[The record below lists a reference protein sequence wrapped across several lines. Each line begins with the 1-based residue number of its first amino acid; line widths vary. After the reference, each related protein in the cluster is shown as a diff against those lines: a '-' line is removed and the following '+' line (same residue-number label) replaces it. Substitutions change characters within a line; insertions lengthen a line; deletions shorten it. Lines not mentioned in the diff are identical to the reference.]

1 MPTKVL
7 LVEDYADAREMYTE
21 YLEHAGYEVLAASD
35 GAQALAQAAAV
46 APDVVVLDF
55 ALPDLNGCEVARRLR
70 AGVKTR
76 GIPLI
81 MFSAHDA
88 VEIGPQAIEAGCDV
102 TLEKPVTPNELVAA
116 IKRVRD

>member
-55 ALPDLNGCEVARRLR
+55 ALPDIDGFEVARRLR
-70 AGVKTR
+70 AEATTS
-76 GIPLI
+76 GIPII
-81 MFSAHDA
+81 MFSAHDPA
-88 VEIGPQAIEAGCDV
+88 EFGMRATDGSCD
-102 TLEKPVTPNELVAA
+102 LVLG
-116 IKRVRD
+116 